1 MGRFELAG
9 RLLLTF
15 SMLVYFGLDF
25 VHPEQLF
32 GLTQLL
38 AGLKLLASLMVLLEE
53 TFFGWILTT
62 QLLLETTLLGKNLLT
77 NSMIIGALLQIG

>member
-1 MGRFELAG
+1 MGRLGLAG

-25 VHPEQLF
+25 VYFEQLY

-53 TFFGWILTT
+53 NFFGWILTT
-62 QLLLETTLLGKNLLT
+62 QLLLETTLLETNLLT
-77 NSMIIGALLQIG
+77 NSIIIGALLQIG